1 MSWRRHNHSQL
12 VGTSLS
18 DPAAKW
24 YRVVSKSPKK
34 IVKKIVKE
42 IVKEIVEEMSR

>member
-24 YRVVSKSPKK
+24 YRLGSELP
-34 IVKKIVKE
+34 KE

>member
-1 MSWRRHNHSQL
+1 M
-12 VGTSLS
+12 GTSLS

-24 YRVVSKSPKK
+24 YRVVSKSPKEIFK
-34 IVKKIVKE
+34 EIVQE